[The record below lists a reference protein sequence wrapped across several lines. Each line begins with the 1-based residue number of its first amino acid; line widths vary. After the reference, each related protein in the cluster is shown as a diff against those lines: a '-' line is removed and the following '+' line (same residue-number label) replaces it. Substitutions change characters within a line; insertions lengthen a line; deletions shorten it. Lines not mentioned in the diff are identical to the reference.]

1 LFLLFNNY
9 RTSKSLILSMKHLS
23 MKFKQATLLLLGTII
38 LPFAIHAQADDDE
51 EGDGGGAGGVSAAP
65 ASMATISVDAASQ
78 ADERITLIRSGY
90 SFDFAASLSFSDAP
104 DYAKL
109 LMSEAAV
116 LLNDIFQDVTITGGA
131 VDSDR
136 IFDRAR
142 MDAGGFAVKMIE
154 LGASYSGNQTIASAI
169 TSAID
174 TGSLSSEDGYVGK
187 LSAVLSN
194 SSNYGLLGARNKGVG
209 NLFNLTTDDVE
220 AFAGK
225 NVTINTTSEV
235 DLSSQSTK
243 VFAIAGGND
252 LTISSDVTF
261 SKRSSTWNKET
272 LAIGAADDLT
282 ITKGTTVEYKGNYLG
297 LGANDSV
304 ILEEV
309 TLKAKHGIG
318 VASLD
323 DVDITNGSFNISG
336 KGGFGIYAQD
346 EINVNGLIF
355 AGAGTAEYIYMEA
368 RTVNLSNI
376 DFPAGSK
383 VDLLSELGPINSKY
397 PHFGGISPGRVNFIE
412 AVSYGGAA
420 NAMTD
425 AATFDEF
432 GANIQIRKN

>member
-1 LFLLFNNY
+1 
-9 RTSKSLILSMKHLS
+9 MKHLS
-23 MKFKQATLLLLGTII
+23 IKLKQATLLLLGTII
-38 LPFAIHAQADDDE
+38 LPFAIQAQNDDDA
-51 EGDGGGAGGVSAAP
+51 EGDGGGSGGGGIAAP
-65 ASMATISVDAASQ
+65 APAVTISVDVAAQS
-78 ADERITLIRSGY
+78 DPRIIFYIETGGNFYEIASY
-90 SFDFAASLSFSDAP
+90 SISSIKDILSES
-104 DYAKL
+104 
-109 LMSEAAV
+109 SS
-116 LLNDIFQDVTITGGA
+116 LLNDMFTDRTITGGTL
-131 VDSDR
+131 SSSG
-136 IFDRAR
+136 IFNRKNMTENAFSVR
-142 MDAGGFAVKMIE
+142 LIE
-154 LGASYSGNQTIASAI
+154 LGANYSGNQTIGSAI
-169 TSAID
+169 KSAVNSG
-174 TGSLSSEDGYVGK
+174 TLSADDGYVGK

-194 SSNYGLLGARNKGVG
+194 TSNYGLLGARNKGVG

-235 DLSSQSTK
+235 DLSGQSTK

-252 LTISSDVTF
+252 LSISSDVTF
-261 SKRSSTWNKET
+261 SKRGSTWNKET

-282 ITKGTTVEYKGNYLG
+282 ISKGKTVEYKGNYLG

-304 ILEEV
+304 KLEEV

-323 DVDITNGSFNISG
+323 DVDITNGSFDISG

-346 EINVNGLIF
+346 EINVNGLTF

-397 PHFGGISPGRVNFIE
+397 PNFGSTTVAGRVNFIE

-432 GANIQIRKN
+432 GANIQIRKY